1 MALSDLL
8 EKLGKAVFE
17 SPFAVNRIA
26 KGAPELAEI
35 RLAALDAIRSA
46 SHRVAGSNVLA
57 CDLVHIELLG
67 IPESQAAAFRSEF
80 LCQYFARE
88 LQASLTRS
96 GYRFPPTLAV
106 EFATSPR
113 MPHEGEHWLAMQIL
127 TQSPDQPTTPIA
139 PSSATLTVLSGVANQ
154 TRFLLKKARTNIGRT
169 AEVFG
174 SAGPS
179 RRNDIVFLEENEA
192 GKTVSREHAHIL
204 RSTSNGEYRLLNDR
218 TYRGEQNCGLWI
230 VRDGLSHSVH
240 RGARGALLQPGDEIH
255 IGSAVLRFSLEKRQG
270 NGNDLS

>member
-17 SPFAVNRIA
+17 SPFAVSRIA
-26 KGAPELAEI
+26 KEAPELAEI

-46 SHRVAGSNVLA
+46 SHRVAGSNVFA

-96 GYRFPPTLAV
+96 GYRFPLTLAV
-106 EFATSPR
+106 EFATLPR
-113 MPHEGEHWLAMQIL
+113 MPQEGEHWLAIQIL
-127 TQSPDQPTTPIA
+127 TQSRDHKTESAA
-139 PSSATLTVLSGVANQ
+139 PATATLTVLHGVANQ
-154 TRFLLKKARTNIGRT
+154 TRFLLKKTRTNIGRM

-179 RRNDIVFLEENEA
+179 RRNDIVFLDENQA
-192 GKTVSREHAHIL
+192 GKTVSREHAHVL
-204 RSTSNGEYRLLNDR
+204 RSTAGEYRLLNDR
-218 TYRGEQNCGLWI
+218 IYRGEPNCGLWI
-230 VRDGLSHSVH
+230 VRDGLSRPVH
-240 RGARGALLQPGDEIH
+240 RGARGTLLQPGDEIH